1 MKYIITESQNARIRL
16 LRRTE
21 RMKEMI
27 DDFLN
32 SDLIVNSQEEYKFV
46 PFNYFLQTM
55 SNTVGIEMA
64 REANITDNDEFVTFR
79 NQVKQYV
86 STNFY
91 EYLKDF
97 WNKYQ

>member
-1 MKYIITESQNARIRL
+1 MKYIITESQNTRIKL

-27 DDFLN
+27 DDFLD
-32 SDLIVNSQEEYKFV
+32 SDLIVNAQDEYKYV

-55 SNTVGIEMA
+55 ANTVGIEMA